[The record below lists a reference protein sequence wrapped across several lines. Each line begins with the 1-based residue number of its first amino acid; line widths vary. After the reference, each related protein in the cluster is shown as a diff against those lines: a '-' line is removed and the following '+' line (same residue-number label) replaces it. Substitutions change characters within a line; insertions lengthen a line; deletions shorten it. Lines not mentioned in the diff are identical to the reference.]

1 MELRMCCPV
10 EGPHPSYC
18 SILCYAQSAHPTASS
33 PSHPRTITGTVS
45 TNFKGRGGLYGDSR
59 THGGQMHRLEHMA
72 EQRQAFDVS
81 SADPFLIAPA
91 TLAPTATTA
100 GWELPSRRI

>member
-1 MELRMCCPV
+1 MV
-10 EGPHPSYC
+10 TAGP
-18 SILCYAQSAHPTASS
+18 
-33 PSHPRTITGTVS
+33 TGARCT
-45 TNFKGRGGLYGDSR
+45 
-59 THGGQMHRLEHMA
+59 EHMA

-100 GWELPSRRI
+100 GWELPSRKT